1 MKAWCQVFVN
11 LLGNFK
17 MDTLSNMLNGIK
29 NAGMAGKNQV
39 DFPHSKLK
47 ASVLE
52 CLKKEGY
59 ISSFKVENNKKGFP
73 VILVQLAYNG
83 DKPKISSINR
93 VSKPSRRMYS
103 KSKELKPFRNG
114 YGRVILSTPKGIMS
128 EKDARN
134 EQVGGEVLF
143 KIW

>member
-1 MKAWCQVFVN
+1 
-11 LLGNFK
+11 

-29 NAGMAGKNQV
+29 NAGMAGKDQV

-47 ASVLE
+47 IAVLE

-59 ISSFKVENNKKGFP
+59 INSFKIVTPAQVGSKKSFP
-73 VILVQLAYNG
+73 IISVQLAYVG
-83 DKPKISSINR
+83 DKPKVSGINR

-114 YGRVILSTPKGIMS
+114 YGRIILSTPKGIMS
-128 EKDARN
+128 EKNARN

>member
-1 MKAWCQVFVN
+1 
-11 LLGNFK
+11 

-29 NAGMAGKNQV
+29 NAGLAGKEQV
-39 DFPHSKLK
+39 EFPHSKLK
-47 ASVLE
+47 VSVLE

-59 ISSFKVENNKKGFP
+59 IASFKIVTHPAIGNKTSFP
-73 VILVQLAYNG
+73 VIVVQIAYNG
-83 DKPKISSINR
+83 DKPKVNVIKR

-103 KSKELKPFRNG
+103 KSKELKSFRNG
-114 YGRVILSTPKGIMS
+114 FGRTILSTPKGIMS

-143 KIW
+143 TIC

>member
-1 MKAWCQVFVN
+1 
-11 LLGNFK
+11 

-29 NAGMAGKNQV
+29 NAGLAGKTQV

-59 ISSFKVENNKKGFP
+59 ISSFKIENNKKGFP
-73 VILVQLAYNG
+73 MLVVQVAYNG
-83 DKPKISSINR
+83 DTPKVNEIKRI
-93 VSKPSRRMYS
+93 SKPSRRMYS
-103 KSKELKPFRNG
+103 GSKELKPFRNG
-114 YGRVILSTPKGIMS
+114 YGRVILSTPKGILS
-128 EKDARN
+128 EKDAKN

-143 KIW
+143 TIW

>member
-1 MKAWCQVFVN
+1 
-11 LLGNFK
+11 

-29 NAGMAGKNQV
+29 NAGMAGKDQV

-47 ASVLE
+47 IAVLE

-59 ISSFKVENNKKGFP
+59 INSFKIITPAAVGSKKSFP
-73 VILVQLAYNG
+73 IISVQLAYVG
-83 DKPKISSINR
+83 DKPKVSGINR

-114 YGRVILSTPKGIMS
+114 YGRTILSTPKGIMS
-128 EKDARN
+128 EKNARN

>member
-1 MKAWCQVFVN
+1 
-11 LLGNFK
+11 
-17 MDTLSNMLNGIK
+17 MDILSNMLNGIK
-29 NAGMAGKNQV
+29 NAGLAGKTSV

-59 ISSFKVENNKKGFP
+59 ISSFKIVNNPSTGGKSSFP
-73 VILVQLAYNG
+73 TLVVQVAYVD
-83 DKPKISSINR
+83 DKPRIREIKRI
-93 VSKPSRRMYS
+93 SKPSRRMYAGV
-103 KSKELKPFRNG
+103 KELKPFKNG
-114 YGRVILSTPKGIMS
+114 FGRTILSTPKGIMS

-134 EQVGGEVLF
+134 EQVGGEILF

>member
-1 MKAWCQVFVN
+1 
-11 LLGNFK
+11 

-29 NAGMAGKNQV
+29 NAGLAGKTQV

-59 ISSFKVENNKKGFP
+59 ISSFKIENNKKGFP
-73 VILVQLAYNG
+73 MLVVQVAYNG
-83 DKPKISSINR
+83 DSPKVNEIKRI
-93 VSKPSRRMYS
+93 SKPSRRMYS
-103 KSKELKPFRNG
+103 GSKELKPFRNG
-114 YGRVILSTPKGIMS
+114 YGRVILSTPKGILS
-128 EKDARN
+128 EKDAKN

-143 KIW
+143 TIW

>member
-1 MKAWCQVFVN
+1 
-11 LLGNFK
+11 
-17 MDTLSNMLNGIK
+17 MDILSNMLNGIK
-29 NAGMAGKNQV
+29 NAGLAGKTQV
-39 DFPHSKLK
+39 DFSHSKLK

-59 ISSFKVENNKKGFP
+59 IASFKIVNPPVSGNKKSFP
-73 VILVQLAYNG
+73 IISVQLAYNG
-83 DKPKISSINR
+83 DKPKVSGVSR
-93 VSKPSRRMYS
+93 VSKPSRRMYA

-114 YGRVILSTPKGIMS
+114 YGRIILSTPKGIMN

>member
-1 MKAWCQVFVN
+1 
-11 LLGNFK
+11 

-29 NAGMAGKNQV
+29 NAGLAGKTQV

-59 ISSFKVENNKKGFP
+59 ISSFKIENNKKGFP
-73 VILVQLAYNG
+73 MLVVQIAYNG
-83 DKPKISSINR
+83 DKPKVNVIKRI
-93 VSKPSRRMYS
+93 SKPSRRMYS
-103 KSKELKPFRNG
+103 GSKELKPFRNG
-114 YGRVILSTPKGIMS
+114 YGRVILSTPKGILS
-128 EKDARN
+128 EKDAKN

-143 KIW
+143 TIW

>member
-1 MKAWCQVFVN
+1 
-11 LLGNFK
+11 

-29 NAGMAGKNQV
+29 NAGLAGKTQV

-59 ISSFKVENNKKGFP
+59 ISSFKIENNKKGFP
-73 VILVQLAYNG
+73 MLVVQVAYNG
-83 DKPKISSINR
+83 DTPKVHEVKRI
-93 VSKPSRRMYS
+93 SKPSRRMYS
-103 KSKELKPFRNG
+103 GSKELKPFRNG
-114 YGRVILSTPKGIMS
+114 YGRVILSTPKGILS
-128 EKDARN
+128 EKDAKN

-143 KIW
+143 TIW